1 MWKNIIKAVS
11 LTVLAMASAAAHAHD
26 DVRFS
31 VSFGNATP
39 VYAAPVVYSAPVVY
53 AAPVT
58 YREPVVVYSSNRW
71 GVTPINAYQA
81 PQRVVV
87 YPAPV
92 SYVDDGYS
100 VRQRCHSRGHGRH
113 HWD

>member
-1 MWKNIIKAVS
+1 MLMKNVKRLGLAA
-11 LTVLAMASAAAHAHD
+11 VLAMASVAANAHD

-31 VSFGNATP
+31 VSFGNAP
-39 VYAAPVVYSAPVVY
+39 AVYAAPVVYG
-53 AAPVT
+53 APVT
-58 YREPVVVYSSNRW
+58 YRAPAVVYSGSQW
-71 GVTPINAYQA
+71 AVTPINAYQA

-92 SYVDDGYS
+92 RYVDYGYQG
-100 VRQRCHSRGHGRH
+100 RARCYPRGHGRH